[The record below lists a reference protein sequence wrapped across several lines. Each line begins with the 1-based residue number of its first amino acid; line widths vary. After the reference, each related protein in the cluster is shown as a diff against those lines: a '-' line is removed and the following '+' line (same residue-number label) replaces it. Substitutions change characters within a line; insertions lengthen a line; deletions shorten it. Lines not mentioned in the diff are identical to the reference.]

1 MAKDYAQFVVD
12 IDRWVNG
19 ILSTDIRE
27 AAEQTVKELQEAGPV
42 WSGEFANSWVIETSG
57 GSRSGGSGAK
67 TAPQPVVGPLL
78 SGAELYRKPEVKY
91 SIYNVARH
99 AGVAIDYE
107 QGNFFRPKAFPA
119 PLQESLNPGMVEYG
133 ARSANIRG
141 NLDKSGKGNTSTAPL
156 DWYDTYLKGGG
167 IDRTIKVA
175 MDRAFRKFPR

>member
-1 MAKDYAQFVVD
+1 MAKALEDLPMF

-57 GSRSGGSGAK
+57 GSKSSGSGAK

-91 SIYNVARH
+91 TIYNVARH

-107 QGNFFRPKAFPA
+107 QGIFFRPKDFPE
-119 PLQESLNPGMVEYG
+119 PLQESLNSGMVEHG
-133 ARSANIRG
+133 ARRANIRG
-141 NLDKSGKGNTSTAPL
+141 NLDKSGKGNTRTAPL

>member
-1 MAKDYAQFVVD
+1 MAKALKDLSMF

-57 GSRSGGSGAK
+57 GVKTGGSGA
-67 TAPQPVVGPLL
+67 TGNPQPVIGPFL
-78 SGAELYRKPEVKY
+78 SGAELFNKPEVKY
-91 SIYNVARH
+91 TIYNVARH

-107 QGNFFRPKAFPA
+107 QGKFFRPKDFPE
-119 PLQESLNPGMVEYG
+119 PLQESLNPGMIKYG
-133 ARSANIRG
+133 ERSANIRG
-141 NLDKSGKGNTSTAPL
+141 NLDESGEGNTSTAPL
-156 DWYDTYLKGGG
+156 DWYDNYLKGGG

>member
-1 MAKDYAQFVVD
+1 MAKDYERFLVD

-27 AAEQTVKELQEAGPV
+27 AAEQTVRELQEAGPV

-57 GSRSGGSGAK
+57 GSKSGGSGAK
-67 TAPQPVVGPLL
+67 TTPQPVVGPFL

-91 SIYNVARH
+91 TIYNVARH
-99 AGVAIDYE
+99 AGIAIDYE
-107 QGNFFRPKAFPA
+107 QGNFFRPKAFPT
-119 PLQESLNPGMVEYG
+119 PLQESLNPNAIEYG
-133 ARSANIRG
+133 KRSANIRG
-141 NLDKSGKGNTSTAPL
+141 NLDKSGKGNTRTAPL